1 MIPEVG
7 GTAVE
12 DLGRVYKAECP
23 RTPGAEE
30 KLSVL
35 RTADAELAEP
45 ILGGGILAVL
55 DTVSMVSLSENLK
68 FRLLFLS
75 KDSKFRNATWSSGR
89 GLSFLFEKG
98 KRKRESRAN
107 VEKSEMPKPSRAY
120 LFSTPFPQ

>member
-23 RTPGAEE
+23 KTPGAEE

-55 DTVSMVSLSENLK
+55 DTVSMLSLSENLK
-68 FRLLFLS
+68 SELLFLS
-75 KDSKFRNATWSSGR
+75 KDLKFRNAAWFNGSD
-89 GLSFLFEKG
+89 LSLF
-98 KRKRESRAN
+98 
-107 VEKSEMPKPSRAY
+107 
-120 LFSTPFPQ
+120 